1 VEEAEGDIDG
11 VLDTAVPVPEPV
23 PVPCSIPIP
32 IPIPMPMP
40 IPVSIPVV
48 EPPKAPDSD
57 SVLRIVND
65 RVGSKVLPD
74 KNLGEASSSPLS
86 PLWDGVWSPL
96 LGLKVDLEG
105 ECKYMFVPDAEDPLG
120 GLRPVGGKTGE
131 LPLRDRILILRSLPE
146 LPLKL
151 LSLTRLSLSFVLLD
165 FCIC

>member
-1 VEEAEGDIDG
+1 MEEAEGDIDG

-32 IPIPMPMP
+32 IPMPN
-40 IPVSIPVV
+40 PVSIPVL
-48 EPPKAPDSD
+48 EPSKAPDSD
-57 SVLRIVND
+57 SILRTVND

-86 PLWDGVWSPL
+86 PLRDGVWSPL

-120 GLRPVGGKTGE
+120 GLRPVGVKTGE